1 MKKKVIWIAGLAVVA
16 LGGYWWISRNGKP
29 EGDIEYRYAKVQ
41 KGEIVRSI
49 SATGQL
55 VANTTVDIKSK
66 AGGKVVRLVVDE
78 GTFVKKGDLI
88 AEIDPSDTQA
98 TYDQAAADL
107 TSAQAR
113 AVQAQSNFSLQ
124 VHNNQTGVADAQAAL
139 DMARVRLEK
148 AQLESIRQP
157 ALTQSSIRNAQAAYD
172 AALQSQRKLEQ
183 VTIPSRRR
191 DAQGTYDRTRAD
203 YDVASAE
210 QQRQERLY
218 SQGYTAKSAMEKA
231 VAALASA
238 KAAFHL
244 AEQQLNTLEQDLN
257 VEALTVKSD
266 VARAKAQ
273 LDQARANSSETDISR
288 KSVQEAEKAVRSA
301 EIALQRAK
309 DDAITNRIRNEE
321 FRAAKASTVRSRVS
335 VQNAKVQLDS
345 TTVLAPRDGVV
356 TTKYLEEGTIIPPG
370 TSTFAQGTSIVQLS
384 DTTTMFVECAVV
396 EADVSQVREGQ
407 KVRIM
412 TEAFKGEKV
421 EGIVTRVNPAA
432 KTENNI
438 TAVKVRVKV
447 LPGAKTRLL
456 PGMTATCEF
465 LTLSKPGV
473 LVLPSQA
480 LKRDGDKSYVEVKSA
495 DPKKPLRVE
504 VKVGEMGNDG
514 IEVIGGLKEGD
525 EVVTATI
532 DLAELRATQ
541 EKMQAAQEGG
551 GLAGGQGPRQNNN
564 RGGATRTGAAGGSG
578 RAGGR

>member
-1 MKKKVIWIAGLAVVA
+1 MKKKVVWIVGLAVVA
-16 LGGYWWISRNGKP
+16 LGGYWWFSRNGKE

-78 GTFVKKGDLI
+78 GSFVKKGDLI

-98 TYDQAAADL
+98 TYDQAEADL

-113 AVQAQSNFSLQ
+113 AVQAESSLSLQ
-124 VHNNQTGVADAQAAL
+124 VHNNQTSVADAKAAL
-139 DMARVRLEK
+139 ETAKVRLEK

-157 ALTQSSIRNAQAAYD
+157 MLTQSNIRNAQAAYD
-172 AALQSQRKLEQ
+172 SAIQAQHKLEQ

-191 DAQGTYDRTRAD
+191 DAQGTYDRTKAD
-203 YDVASAE
+203 FEVADAE
-210 QQRQERLY
+210 QQRQAKLY
-218 SQGYTAKSAMEKA
+218 AQGYTAKSAMEKA

-238 KAAFHL
+238 KAAYHL

-257 VEALTVKSD
+257 VETLTVKSD
-266 VARAKAQ
+266 VAKAKAQ
-273 LDQARANSSETDISR
+273 LDQAKANASETDISQ
-288 KSVQEAEKAVRSA
+288 KSVQEAQKAVRSA

-309 DDAITNRIRNEE
+309 DDAINNRIRNEE

-345 TTVLAPRDGVV
+345 TTVVAPRDGVV

-407 KVRIM
+407 KVRIV

-421 EGIVTRVNPAA
+421 EGVVTRVNPAA
-432 KTENNI
+432 KTDNNI

-447 LPGAKTRLL
+447 LPGAKIRLL

-465 LTLSKPGV
+465 LTLSKPDV

-480 LKRDGDKSYVEVKSA
+480 LKRENDKTYVEVKSA
-495 DPKKPLRVE
+495 DPKKPRRVE

-514 IEVIGGLKEGD
+514 IEVIDGLKEGD

-551 GLAGGQGPRQNNN
+551 GLAGGGGPRPNNNN
-564 RGGATRTGAAGGSG
+564 RGGGAG
-578 RAGGR
+578 RAGGRGGGR